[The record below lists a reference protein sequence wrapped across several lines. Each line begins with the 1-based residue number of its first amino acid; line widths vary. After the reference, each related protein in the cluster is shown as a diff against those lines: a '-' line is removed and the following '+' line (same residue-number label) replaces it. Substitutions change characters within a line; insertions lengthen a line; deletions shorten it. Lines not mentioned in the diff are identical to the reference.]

1 MLTATVGYSKDG
13 VDSAQAVITATGT
26 GDGVRFS
33 IELTGTG
40 NQLIGDLR
48 GLYLDLVKDV
58 PVNGDS
64 YFSDTSPEYEVSDAT
79 ELYPIYRWM
88 NDWIVKD
95 ENAAENEDIT
105 QVQWGENKVINL
117 GTGANMNGNDPSN
130 APPESYSN
138 NIFDLGIE
146 IGTQGDGKD
155 SIDATDFFVQGIS
168 ESDLKDQLFGLRLTG
183 TTGAATSLKLVGKFT
198 DSVTTDDWE
207 GLSPGYWK
215 NWSPQPPG
223 NQVNDWNQ
231 DPIIYANGEYKTFE
245 NIFNVDPGRWLVSP
259 TVDPIDD
266 VTMLQALQLGA
277 DIKGGLKKNALA
289 RQATAAL
296 LNTFEKDETDPNG
309 AVNYKFTTQN
319 VLDWTSDALSA
330 DWQMVAGSVSG
341 YTDTSS
347 WTTQQATVLGLADL
361 FAQNNN
367 LGLYG

>member
-1 MLTATVGYSKDG
+1 MLTATVGYSKAG

-33 IELTGTG
+33 IALTGTG

-48 GLYLDLVKDV
+48 GLFLDLVKDV
-58 PVNGDS
+58 PVNGNS
-64 YFSDTSPEYEVSDAT
+64 YFADTSPEYEATDAT

-88 NDWIVKD
+88 NDWIVQD
-95 ENAAENEDIT
+95 ENAADNEDIT
-105 QVQWGENKVINL
+105 QVQWGENKVIDL

-130 APPESYSN
+130 VPPESYSN

-155 SIDATDFFVQGIS
+155 SIDGTEFFVQGIS

-183 TTGAATSLKLVGKFT
+183 TAGAATSLKLVGKFT
-198 DSVTTDDWE
+198 DGVTTDNWE

-223 NQVNDWNQ
+223 NQVNDWNE
-231 DPIIYANGEYKTFE
+231 DPIIFANGSYKSFE
-245 NIFNVDPGRWLVSP
+245 SVFKVDPGMWQVSP
-259 TVDPIDD
+259 TVGTKDD
-266 VTMLQALQLGA
+266 VTMLEALQLGA
-277 DIKGGLKKNALA
+277 DIKGELKKNALA

-296 LNTFEKDETDPNG
+296 LNTFEKDDTDPNG
-309 AVNYKFTTQN
+309 AVNYRFTTQN
-319 VLDWTSDALSA
+319 VLDWTGDALSI
-330 DWQMVAGSVSG
+330 DWQSVASSVSAF
-341 YTDTSS
+341 TDTST
-347 WTTQQATVLGLADL
+347 WTSQQATVFGLADL

-367 LGLYG
+367 LGLYA